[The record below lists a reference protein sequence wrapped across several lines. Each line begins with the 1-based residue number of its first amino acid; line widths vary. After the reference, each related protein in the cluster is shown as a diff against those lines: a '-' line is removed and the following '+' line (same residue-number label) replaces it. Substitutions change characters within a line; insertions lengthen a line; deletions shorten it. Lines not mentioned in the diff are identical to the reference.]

1 MYYWAHSEAPASVP
15 QTPGR
20 LSSIAWPPTPASNT
34 DVFFANDSLQS
45 PKTPERPPSS
55 ASGAFERF
63 SSARSVEI
71 MALEEEINRL
81 KQEVEKYKTLTEI
94 QLLTAKAVK
103 DFGSPVE
110 EDKSFLCKI
119 CGNCVNKLKDS
130 NGIEP
135 RKVGTITV
143 LT

>member
-1 MYYWAHSEAPASVP
+1 MYYWAHSETPASVP

-20 LSSIAWPPTPASNT
+20 LSSIAWPPTPVSNSE
-34 DVFFANDSLQS
+34 VFFANEDFAAS

-55 ASGAFERF
+55 ASGAFEKF
-63 SSARSVEI
+63 SSARNVEI

-81 KQEVEKYKTLTEI
+81 KQEMEKYKTLTEI

-110 EDKSFLCKI
+110 EDKDFVCKI
-119 CGNCVNKLKDS
+119 CDGCVNKLKQNEQS
-130 NGIEP
+130 LF
-135 RKVGTITV
+135 KVRYFE
-143 LT
+143 